1 MSLTQLAEIG
11 SLISGVSIMTS
22 VIFLYFQ
29 LRQINHQV
37 KQAQKNQQ
45 SAIRQ
50 ERARRTVGIV
60 LTGTEPSLA
69 DAFVKG
75 ASGDEDISLTQLGQ
89 FEAVCRAI
97 FVNSEGTFY
106 EHEEG
111 LLDKTSFAA
120 FVSGMKGSFG
130 NPGFRAQWKSLR
142 GNYGIRFVAFM
153 DKLLIETPVTRRFD
167 ILEQWGD
174 AIAAEKAAA
183 SRSSSA

>member
-1 MSLTQLAEIG
+1 MSLSELAEIG
-11 SLISGVSIMTS
+11 SLISGVSIMIS

-37 KQAQKNQQ
+37 KQTQKNQQ

-50 ERARRTVGIV
+50 GRAARTVGIV

-106 EHEEG
+106 EHKEG
-111 LLDKTSFAA
+111 LLDQASFAG
-120 FVSGMKGSFG
+120 FVAGMKGSFC
-130 NPGFRAQWKSLR
+130 NPGFRAQWKNLR
-142 GNYGIRFVAFM
+142 KNYASGFVAFM
-153 DKLLIETPVTRRFD
+153 DKLLTETPATLRFD
-167 ILEQWGD
+167 ILAQWRA

-183 SRSSSA
+183 SR